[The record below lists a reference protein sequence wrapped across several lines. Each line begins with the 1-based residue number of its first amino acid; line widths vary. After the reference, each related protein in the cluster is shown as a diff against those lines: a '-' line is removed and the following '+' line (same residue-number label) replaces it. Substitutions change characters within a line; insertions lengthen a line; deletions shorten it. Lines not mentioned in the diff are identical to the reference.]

1 LHLIVHPAPPA
12 SAQAFVADLARI
24 WQPPARRRGD
34 RDFTWNRWWLRFCIN
49 AAAANLPGQCTG
61 QPLNPS
67 PIQDLVGRAP
77 CAERYQGSPHPP
89 LIGESLGVPVLL
101 ASDGRAV
108 IEPETLWACTSCRA
122 CIYEC
127 PMMIEHVDAIISMRR
142 HQTLEL
148 GATPGKGAEALA
160 ELKAAD
166 NPGGRALASRLD
178 WATDLALPRLADVA
192 SADILLWLGDAAF
205 ELRGQRTLRSLVRL
219 LRQAKVDFA
228 VIGAEEL
235 DCGDIA
241 RRLGD
246 EALFQDLARRNI
258 ALLASLTASGGLF
271 VPRRVRV
278 ADLSPEGGSR
288 QPRLYRTWP
297 LAVPAPQPPASS
309 AGVGRRI
316 RLGAVAGAQRACL
329 DAPLLAKSP
338 RPMAAG
344 ATDLPSAADRSGF
357 HRQRRQWR
365 QRLARLP

>member
-1 LHLIVHPAPPA
+1 M
-12 SAQAFVADLARI
+12 
-24 WQPPARRRGD
+24 
-34 RDFTWNRWWLRFCIN
+34 
-49 AAAANLPGQCTG
+49 
-61 QPLNPS
+61 
-67 PIQDLVGRAP
+67 
-77 CAERYQGSPHPP
+77 
-89 LIGESLGVPVLL
+89 
-101 ASDGRAV
+101 

-122 CIYEC
+122 CVYEC

-178 WATDLALPRLADVA
+178 WATDLALPRLADVG
-192 SADILLWLGDAAF
+192 SADVLLWLGDAAF

-258 ALLASLTASGGLF
+258 ALLAKHRFAAD
-271 VPRRVRV
+271 PHRRSPCAALPEERV
-278 ADLSPEGGSR
+278 S
-288 QPRLYRTWP
+288 
-297 LAVPAPQPPASS
+297 
-309 AGVGRRI
+309 
-316 RLGAVAGAQRACL
+316 RLGRAL
-329 DAPLLAKSP
+329 
-338 RPMAAG
+338 
-344 ATDLPSAADRSGF
+344 
-357 HRQRRQWR
+357 
-365 QRLARLP
+365 